1 MAQTYIKNVA
11 IVGAGGNVG
20 KHFTEELL
28 KTGKH
33 TVTALTRVGGTSP
46 VPEGVKRVEV
56 DYDNSDSLVSALKGQ
71 EFLIITLSITT
82 PPDTHGKIV
91 KAASEAGVPY
101 IMPNVYGSDIM
112 NESMRKE
119 DLYSGGAYER
129 CLEVEKQGN
138 TAYIAMACGFWYEW
152 SLAIGE
158 QWFGFDIKN
167 RTVTFIDDGNT
178 KITTSTFGQCGRA
191 IAALLSLPESGAE
204 PSVSQWKNKPFL
216 HRVIGTTDADWTISY
231 QPSKERYSEGLE
243 EMKNGVRTGFV
254 KAMYTR
260 AFFPGGGG
268 DFESTRGLA
277 NDVIGLAKDDLD
289 LATKRSVD
297 LVEAGWNPFA

>member
-204 PSVSQWKNKPFL
+204 PSVSQWKNKPLYINSFT
-216 HRVIGTTDADWTISY
+216 VS
-231 QPSKERYSEGLE
+231 Q
-243 EMKNGVRTGFV
+243 
-254 KAMYTR
+254 
-260 AFFPGGGG
+260 
-268 DFESTRGLA
+268 
-277 NDVIGLAKDDLD
+277 
-289 LATKRSVD
+289 
-297 LVEAGWNPFA
+297 